1 MIQKV
6 IFRQPAVEDVVEA
19 AAWYEAHGLGLGE
32 QLIDEILE
40 RRDEPRIIRSYF
52 VLFIAT
58 ERFAACSQIVFPTAS
73 FSQSSARRFMFM
85 QFFTGRVMTAGGRN
99 DCRRLLCRSCYFY
112 FFVTE

>member
-32 QLIDEILE
+32 QLIDEILRAT
-40 RRDEPRIIRSYF
+40 RRAQDNPELFRI
-52 VLFIAT
+52 VIAT
-58 ERFAACSQIVFPTAS
+58 ERFAACSQIAFPTAS
-73 FSQSSARRFMFM
+73 FSQSSGRRFMFM
-85 QFFTGRVMTAGGRN
+85 KFFTGHVMTAGGRN